1 MRPLLLIL
9 ALATSAA
16 PLAAQGS
23 GWVTP
28 GGVADTIPPPQPT
41 ADSPSET
48 PGFVP
53 SDGGNPASG
62 GGVVLGGGVTGTSA
76 GAGAIDQD
84 ELGDWSYWWYFN
96 REPLLDLRARF
107 EERGGPLARP
117 SADELAAG
125 ALPTLFAL
133 ARAEHQDNVR
143 ATAGIAL
150 GRLPLESASN
160 VSAVTEVLRA
170 LSRTSDPQL
179 REDALLALGL
189 QGGYPALETLA
200 ATAASGQDAR
210 KFFGARPSMRQR
222 VFATYALGV
231 MGSEA
236 PHAGVRRLIV
246 ERLWPLA
253 MDGGEERELRI
264 AVVNALGLAGLP
276 PTEPDAAEAPDAA
289 PRTLEALTA
298 GLWELHIVERDV
310 FVRAHL
316 PVAVARLASGGP
328 DALRARY
335 ATAFRERLAQ
345 RGGART
351 QEQHGLVIGLGILG
365 SAWGREAD
373 IELRAALRELALES
387 SDAHTRHLAVMALTR
402 ATVHSGASLPPPP
415 VQAELERFLVDA
427 FEDASSEDRAWL
439 ALAAGTLGAHLA
451 RPPGGQPPAALSDEL
466 RALLRD
472 VLREGESATTLCAIA
487 LALGLSEDT
496 ASAPVLVT
504 LLDEAKNPQVRGY
517 SALALGLIGHAPARP
532 AIEAQLLAARYDP
545 VSLEHTA
552 LGLALLDR
560 ARATQALLALLAT
573 ARNGRDAAPL
583 AAVLGRVADAGAL
596 EPLITLASSDDL
608 SLQARA
614 NLALALG
621 LIADLR
627 APSWR
632 AALAT
637 DVNYFAWTPTLVDEA
652 GMGVLNIF

>member
-1 MRPLLLIL
+1 MRPLLLVL
-9 ALATSAA
+9 ALVAPAP

-28 GGVADTIPPPQPT
+28 GGVADTIPPPQP
-41 ADSPSET
+41 APDAPSDT
-48 PGFVP
+48 PGLVP
-53 SDGGNPASG
+53 SDGGSTAG
-62 GGVVLGGGVTGTSA
+62 GGGGVLGGGVASA

-84 ELGDWSYWWYFN
+84 DLGDWSYWWYFN

-107 EERGGPLARP
+107 TERGGPLARP
-117 SADELAAG
+117 TADELAGG
-125 ALPTLFAL
+125 ALPALFAL
-133 ARAEHQDNVR
+133 ARSEHQDNVR

-150 GRLPLESASN
+150 GRLPLEGASR
-160 VSAVTEVLRA
+160 VAAVTEVLRA
-170 LSRTSDPQL
+170 LALSSDPQL

-200 ATAASGQDAR
+200 ATAAGDQDAR

-231 MGSEA
+231 MGAEA
-236 PHAGVRRLIV
+236 PHAGVRRLVV

-253 MDGGEERELRI
+253 LDRSEERELRI
-264 AVVNALGLAGLP
+264 AVVNALGLAALP
-276 PTEPDAAEAPDAA
+276 LADPDAPEARTDAP
-289 PRTLEALTA
+289 PRTLEALAA
-298 GLWELHIVERDV
+298 GLWQLHLAERDV

-316 PVAVARLASGGP
+316 PVAVARLASGGD
-328 DALRARY
+328 DALRAKY
-335 ATAFRERLAQ
+335 AGAFRGRLDQ
-345 RGGART
+345 RGGARS

-402 ATVHSGASLPPPP
+402 ATARSGASLPPPP

-427 FEDASSEDRAWL
+427 FEDASSADRAWL

-451 RPPGGQPPAALSDEL
+451 RPPAGQPPAALSEEL

-472 VLREGESATTLCAIA
+472 VLRQGESATTLCAIA
-487 LALGLSEDT
+487 LALGLAEDT

-504 LLDEAKNPQVRGY
+504 LLDEAKHPQVRGY

-637 DVNYFAWTPTLVDEA
+637 DVNYFAWTPTLVDDA